1 MIRLFSA
8 LPFLVAL
15 ATPAVAAN
23 LTVEV
28 EGVRATGGTLYVTV
42 QDREQFMQQRGT
54 AGTVVQRPQAGA
66 HRFGFDVPP
75 GEYAVSIWHDDNGNG
90 QFDKDE
96 SHQPL
101 DGWSM
106 TSGETLRAEPTF
118 DQVKT
123 SVGTGPAALRLSMI
137 YGR

>member
-8 LPFLVAL
+8 FAFL
-15 ATPAVAAN
+15 ATFAAPAAASN
-23 LTVEV
+23 LTVEL

-42 QDREQFMQQRGT
+42 QDREQFMQPRGT

-75 GEYAVSIWHDDNGNG
+75 GDYAVSIWHDDNGNG

-101 DGWSM
+101 DGWAM
-106 TSGETLRAEPTF
+106 ANGAALRAEPTF

-123 SVGTGPAALRLSMI
+123 PVGPGPAALRLSMN